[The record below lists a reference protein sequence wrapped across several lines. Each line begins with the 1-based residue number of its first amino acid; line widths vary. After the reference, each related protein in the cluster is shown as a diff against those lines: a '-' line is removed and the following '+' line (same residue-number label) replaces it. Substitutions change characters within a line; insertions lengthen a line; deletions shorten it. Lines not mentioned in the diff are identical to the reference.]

1 MKLVTYQAG
10 TEQRLGIW
18 HDTKGILDVA
28 KSGKT
33 LLKRELPQ
41 GMLSFIEAGK
51 SALDD
56 ARKLFDAAQTKDDA
70 WIASAEAKLCAPI
83 PRMRK
88 NVFCVGRNYKLHIEE
103 GARARGVAPTYPKVP
118 EFFSKPPTAV
128 IGHGDEIQWDSRATK
143 QLDYEVEFGIVIGK
157 RTKNIAEANALDAV
171 FGYTVINDVSAR
183 EVQRDHGQ
191 WFKGK
196 SMDTFCPIGPCI
208 VTADEFGSPS
218 GRRLTTKINGGIRQD
233 SNTSDML
240 FNCQQIIMWLSLG
253 ITLEP
258 GDMIATGTPS
268 GVALGMNP
276 QAWMQDGDV
285 CEVEVEGI
293 GVMRNKVRKIA

>member
-18 HDTKGILDVA
+18 HDTKGILDLA

-33 LLKRELPQ
+33 LLNRDLPRD
-41 GMLSFIEAGK
+41 MLSFVDAGK

-56 ARKLFDAAQTKDDA
+56 ARRLLDAARSKDDA
-70 WIASAEAKLCAPI
+70 WTASAAIKLCAPI

-118 EFFSKPPTAV
+118 EFFSKPPTSV
-128 IGHGDEIQWDSRATK
+128 IGHGDDIQWDSRATT
-143 QLDYEVEFGIVIGK
+143 QLDYEVELGLVIGK
-157 RTKNIAEANALDAV
+157 RAKNIAEANALDVV
-171 FGYTVINDVSAR
+171 FGYTAINDVTAR
-183 EVQRDHGQ
+183 EVQREHGQ

-218 GRRLTTKINGGIRQD
+218 VHRLTAKINGGIRQD
-233 SNTSDML
+233 SNTSDLL
-240 FNCQQIIMWLSLG
+240 FNCQQIVMWLSRG

-285 CEVEVEGI
+285 CEVEIEGI
-293 GVMRNKVRKIA
+293 GILRNKVRKIA

>member
-18 HDTKGILDVA
+18 HDGKGILDVA
-28 KSGKT
+28 ISAKA
-33 LLKRELPQ
+33 LLKRELPHD
-41 GMLSFIEAGK
+41 MLAFIEAGK

-56 ARKLFDAAQTKDDA
+56 ARKLLDAAQSKDDA
-70 WIASAEAKLCAPI
+70 WIASAGVKLCAPI

-128 IGHGDEIQWDSRATK
+128 IGHGDDILWDSRATK

-157 RTKNIAEANALDAV
+157 RAKNIAEANALDAV

-208 VTADEFGSPS
+208 VTTDEFGSPS
-218 GRRLTTKINGGIRQD
+218 GHRLTTKINGVIRQD
-233 SNTSDML
+233 SNTSDLL
-240 FNCQQIIMWLSLG
+240 FNCQQIVMWLSLG

-285 CEVEVEGI
+285 CEQEIEGI
-293 GVMRNKVRKIA
+293 GVLRNKVRKIA